1 MELGRRHFI
10 MAYNPLRWGGNIHG
24 IRKNKFYHG
33 IRPFRV
39 GKKAFMVSGKGTREG
54 VALGAP
60 PNIGRREGA
69 RAGDRGREEGKR
81 GWR

>member
-10 MAYNPLRWGGNIHG
+10 MAYNPLRGGNIHG

-39 GKKAFMVSGKGTREG
+39 GKGAFMASGKGIFIMGHERGWLWGSPPKGGEG
-54 VALGAP
+54 ARG
-60 PNIGRREGA
+60 GERGREGA
-69 RAGDRGREEGKR
+69 RGG
-81 GWR
+81 